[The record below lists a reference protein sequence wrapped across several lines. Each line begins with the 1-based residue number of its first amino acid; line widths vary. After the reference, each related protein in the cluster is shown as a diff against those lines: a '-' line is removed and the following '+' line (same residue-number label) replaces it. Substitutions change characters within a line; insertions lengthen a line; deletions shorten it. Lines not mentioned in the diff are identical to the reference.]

1 MHGQTTHT
9 GGTWHQRPP
18 GIWPKAEG
26 ADIYTHAYDKVTRV
40 KTNPELHN
48 AGLGNW
54 YIGALVLPSG
64 QVLMSNAR
72 MLQVRLGLS
81 HF

>member
-1 MHGQTTHT
+1 MEQLNYKKRICTRLLFLP

-54 YIGALVLPSG
+54 YIGECSLH
-64 QVLMSNAR
+64 
-72 MLQVRLGLS
+72 S
-81 HF
+81 HWANVFDL

>member
-1 MHGQTTHT
+1 MDLSLFDTASPCA

-26 ADIYTHAYDKVTRV
+26 ADIYTHAYDKVTKV
-40 KTNPELHN
+40 KTNPTLHN

-54 YIGALVLPSG
+54 YIGE
-64 QVLMSNAR
+64 
-72 MLQVRLGLS
+72 
-81 HF
+81 

>member
-1 MHGQTTHT
+1 MHWFGSIRHIHAVTT

-26 ADIYTHAYDKVTRV
+26 GDIYTHAYDKVTRV
-40 KTNPELHN
+40 KTNQELHN

-54 YIGALVLPSG
+54 YIGECVGLV
-64 QVLMSNAR
+64 
-72 MLQVRLGLS
+72 
-81 HF
+81 HT